1 MADEAEALEA
11 DRTQGRPEDP
21 VSQKAAILD
30 AMEKENI
37 PVPNNA
43 NKLTVG
49 ELEQKLEAGRFR
61 KERMMED
68 ANIPVPNNAN
78 KLTVGELQQKFDE
91 AMFRRERRIE
101 DQLVIEPELVD
112 DDMYSGGYVKQ
123 YAAGGSVRK
132 ANFMDN

>member
-21 VSQKAAILD
+21 VSQKAAIID

-68 ANIPVPNNAN
+68 
-78 KLTVGELQQKFDE
+78 
-91 AMFRRERRIE
+91 
-101 DQLVIEPELVD
+101 ELVD
-112 DDMYSGGYVKQ
+112 GDMYSGGYVKQ

-132 ANFMDN
+132 ANFMDD

>member
-21 VSQKAAILD
+21 VSRKAAIID

-61 KERMMED
+61 KR
-68 ANIPVPNNAN
+68 NA
-78 KLTVGELQQKFDE
+78 ELD
-91 AMFRRERRIE
+91 R
-101 DQLVIEPELVD
+101 LVKEPELVD

-132 ANFMDN
+132 ANFMDD

>member
-1 MADEAEALEA
+1 MADEAKALEA

-49 ELEQKLEAGRFR
+49 ELVQKLEAGRFR

-68 ANIPVPNNAN
+68 
-78 KLTVGELQQKFDE
+78 
-91 AMFRRERRIE
+91 
-101 DQLVIEPELVD
+101 ELVD
-112 DDMYSGGYVKQ
+112 GDMYSGGYVKQ

>member
-49 ELEQKLEAGRFR
+49 ELVQKLEAGRFR

-68 ANIPVPNNAN
+68 
-78 KLTVGELQQKFDE
+78 
-91 AMFRRERRIE
+91 
-101 DQLVIEPELVD
+101 ELVD
-112 DDMYSGGYVKQ
+112 GDMYSGGYVKQ

>member
-11 DRTQGRPEDP
+11 DITEPRPEDP
-21 VSQKAAILD
+21 VSRKAALID

-61 KERMMED
+61 KERLAED
-68 ANIPVPNNAN
+68 
-78 KLTVGELQQKFDE
+78 KLVGG
-91 AMFRRERRIE
+91 
-101 DQLVIEPELVD
+101 
-112 DDMYSGGYVKQ
+112 DMYSGGYVKQ

>member
-11 DRTQGRPEDP
+11 DRTQGSPEDP

-49 ELEQKLEAGRFR
+49 ELVQKLEAGRFR

-68 ANIPVPNNAN
+68 
-78 KLTVGELQQKFDE
+78 
-91 AMFRRERRIE
+91 
-101 DQLVIEPELVD
+101 ELVD
-112 DDMYSGGYVKQ
+112 GDMYSGGYVKQ

>member
-1 MADEAEALEA
+1 MAERVIDDESESLEA

-21 VSQKAAILD
+21 VSQKAAIID

-61 KERMMED
+61 KERLAED
-68 ANIPVPNNAN
+68 
-78 KLTVGELQQKFDE
+78 KLVGG
-91 AMFRRERRIE
+91 
-101 DQLVIEPELVD
+101 
-112 DDMYSGGYVKQ
+112 DMYSGGYVKQ

-132 ANFMDN
+132 ANFMDD

>member
-21 VSQKAAILD
+21 VSQKAAIID

-68 ANIPVPNNAN
+68 
-78 KLTVGELQQKFDE
+78 
-91 AMFRRERRIE
+91 
-101 DQLVIEPELVD
+101 ELVD
-112 DDMYSGGYVKQ
+112 GDMYSGGYVKQ

-132 ANFMDN
+132 SNFMDD

>member
-1 MADEAEALEA
+1 MSKRVKRVIDDEAEALEA
-11 DRTQGRPEDP
+11 DITEGRPGDP
-21 VSQKAAILD
+21 VREKTRLIGM
-30 AMEKENI
+30 MEEENI

-61 KERMMED
+61 KR
-68 ANIPVPNNAN
+68 NA
-78 KLTVGELQQKFDE
+78 EL
-91 AMFRRERRIE
+91 
-101 DQLVIEPELVD
+101 DQLVKEPELVD

-132 ANFMDN
+132 ANFMDD

>member
-21 VSQKAAILD
+21 VSQKAAIID

-68 ANIPVPNNAN
+68 
-78 KLTVGELQQKFDE
+78 KLVG
-91 AMFRRERRIE
+91 
-101 DQLVIEPELVD
+101 
-112 DDMYSGGYVKQ
+112 DMYSGGYVKQ

-132 ANFMDN
+132 SKFMDD

>member
-1 MADEAEALEA
+1 MSKRVIDDEAEALEA

-49 ELEQKLEAGRFR
+49 ELEQKLEEGRFR
-61 KERMMED
+61 KDRMMED
-68 ANIPVPNNAN
+68 
-78 KLTVGELQQKFDE
+78 KLVG
-91 AMFRRERRIE
+91 
-101 DQLVIEPELVD
+101 
-112 DDMYSGGYVKQ
+112 DMYSGGYVKQ

-132 ANFMDN
+132 SNFMDD

>member
-11 DRTQGRPEDP
+11 DITEPRPEDP
-21 VSQKAAILD
+21 VSRKAALID

-43 NKLTVG
+43 NKLTVW

-68 ANIPVPNNAN
+68 
-78 KLTVGELQQKFDE
+78 
-91 AMFRRERRIE
+91 
-101 DQLVIEPELVD
+101 ELVD
-112 DDMYSGGYVKQ
+112 GDMYSGGYVKQ